1 MREIT
6 EKQRLFA
13 DEWISNGGNDYQA
26 AIKAGYSERTAN
38 NARRDIREKPCVST
52 YIAEKQKEIEK
63 QNGHDIMTLT
73 EIQERRSR
81 IGKGLEVDSFGFAA
95 DFSSQLKAMSDLE
108 KILLIKQEQEEK
120 QRAAEEALRNK
131 TYHMDLDN
139 IPDAFHAA
147 IRAIRNRAYLEY
159 IFKGGRGSTK
169 SSTVGMVVVELL
181 KNYHDIHALVCRKV
195 ANTIKDSVYNKIVW
209 AIRKQG
215 LENEFKFKTSP
226 FEITYKPTGQK
237 IYFRGA
243 DDPDKIKSIN
253 PEFGYIGILWY
264 EELDQ
269 FAGDSEVRKIEQ
281 SAIRGGELAWIF
293 KSFNPPK
300 TANNWAN
307 EYVIEVGENT
317 LVHSSTYLDV
327 PREWLGQPFID
338 QAEHLKEINP
348 EVYEHEYGGVANGN
362 GGMVFEYLKFETI
375 TDEQIKTFDRIY
387 QGVDWGWF
395 PDAYAFIRAYYD
407 RAHETIYFIDEN
419 YCHKTSNEETANWI
433 KEHGYDDY
441 TITCDSNENKS
452 VTDYRDRGLPARAAV
467 KGPGSVEYGFKWLQ
481 RRTLVIDRNRT
492 PNIYKEFKKYE
503 YDRDKDG
510 SIISG
515 YPEGQD
521 DHTIAATRYA
531 FESLFNKRGNS
542 A

>member
-1 MREIT
+1 M
-6 EKQRLFA
+6 EKLTPKQKAFA
-13 DEWISNGGNDYQA
+13 DNYIKNGGNAEKA
-26 AIKAGYSERTAN
+26 ALDAGYSKNYAKAQSYKMLDN
-38 NARRDIREKPCVST
+38 VGIST
-52 YIAEKQKEIEK
+52 YMAERQEEIEK

-159 IFKGGRGSTK
+159 VLKGGRGSTK
-169 SSTVGMVVVELL
+169 SSTFGMIIVEIL

-215 LENEFKFKTSP
+215 LEDEFKFKTSP

-307 EYVIEVGENT
+307 EYVTEVGENT

-327 PREWLGQPFID
+327 PRDWLGQPFID
-338 QAEHLKEINP
+338 KAEHLKEINP
-348 EVYEHEYGGVANGN
+348 EAYEHEYGGVANGN
-362 GGMVFEYLKFETI
+362 GGMVFEYLEFRTI
-375 TDEQIKTFDRIY
+375 TDEEISHMDKIF
-387 QGVDWGWF
+387 QGADWGYF
-395 PDAYAFIRAYYD
+395 PDPYAFIRAYYN
-407 RAHETIYFIDEN
+407 AAKETIYLIDEN
-419 YCHKTSNEETANWI
+419 YVNKQQNAVTAQWI
-433 KEHGYDDY
+433 KDKGYTDY
-441 TITCDSNENKS
+441 AVTCDSAEPKS
-452 VTDYRDRGLPARAAV
+452 VVDYRDMGISARGAI
-467 KGPGSVEYGFKWLQ
+467 KGPGSVEYGMKWLQ
-481 RRTLVIDRNRT
+481 SRHIVIDMKRT
-492 PNIYKEFKKYE
+492 PNAGKELKEYE
-503 YDRDKDG
+503 YERDKDG
-510 SIISG
+510 EVISG
-515 YPEGQD
+515 YPD
-521 DHTIAATRYA
+521 ANNHAIDALRYA
-531 FESLFNKRGNS
+531 FEQFYNRRGNH

>member
-1 MREIT
+1 MDKLT
-6 EKQRLFA
+6 PKQKAFA
-13 DEWISNGGNDYQA
+13 DNYIKNGGNAEKA
-26 AIKAGYSERTAN
+26 ALDAGYSKNYAKAQSYKMLDN
-38 NARRDIREKPCVST
+38 VGIST
-52 YIAEKQKEIEK
+52 YIAERQEEIEK

-108 KILLIKQEQEEK
+108 KILLIKKEQEEK
-120 QRAAEEALRNK
+120 QRAVEEALRNK

-147 IRAIRNRAYLEY
+147 IRSIRNREYLEY

-181 KNYHDIHALVCRKV
+181 KNHHDIHALVCRKV
-195 ANTIKDSVYNKIVW
+195 ANTIKDSVYNKIKW
-209 AIRKQG
+209 AIGKQ
-215 LENEFKFKTSP
+215 EFDEEFTSTKSP
-226 FEITYKPTGQK
+226 YEITLKATGQK

-307 EYVIEVGENT
+307 EYVTEVGENT

-338 QAEHLKEINP
+338 QAKHLKEINP
-348 EVYEHEYGGVANGN
+348 EAYEHEYGGVANGN
-362 GGMVFEYLKFETI
+362 GGMVFEYLKFDTI

-387 QGVDWGWF
+387 QGVDWGF
-395 PDAYAFIRAYYD
+395 YPDPYAFIRAYYN
-407 RAHETIYFIDEN
+407 AAKETIYLIDEN
-419 YCHKTSNEETANWI
+419 YVNKQQNAVTAQWI
-433 KEHGYDDY
+433 KDKGYTDY
-441 TITCDSNENKS
+441 AVTCDSAEPKS
-452 VTDYRDRGLPARAAV
+452 VVDYRDMGISARGAI
-467 KGPGSVEYGFKWLQ
+467 KGGSVEYGMKWLQ
-481 RRTLVIDRNRT
+481 SRHIVIDMKRT
-492 PNIYKEFKKYE
+492 PNAGKELKEYE
-503 YDRDKDG
+503 YERDKDG
-510 SIISG
+510 EVISG
-515 YPEGQD
+515 YPD
-521 DHTIAATRYA
+521 ANNHAIDALRYA
-531 FESLFNKRGNS
+531 FEQFYNRRGNH

>member
-1 MREIT
+1 MDKLT
-6 EKQRLFA
+6 PKQKAFA
-13 DEWISNGGNDYQA
+13 YNYIENGGNAEKA
-26 AIKAGYSERTAN
+26 AVDAGYSKGYARGNAHKLVANSCISAYLAER
-38 NARRDIREKPCVST
+38 
-52 YIAEKQKEIEK
+52 QKEIGSK
-63 QNGHDIMTLT
+63 KIATLQ
-73 EIQERRSR
+73 EIQEMRTSIAR
-81 IGKGLEVDSFGFAA
+81 GEKKDDFGFAPA
-95 DFSSQLKAMSDLE
+95 PEVQLKAMDSLE
-108 KILLIKQEQEEK
+108 KALRIKEEQEEK
-120 QRAAEEALRNK
+120 QKAAEEALRNK

-169 SSTVGMVVVELL
+169 SSTVGMVIVELL
-181 KNYHDIHALVCRKV
+181 KNHHDIHALVCRKV
-195 ANTIKDSVYNKIVW
+195 ANTIKDSVYNKIKW
-209 AIRKQG
+209 AIGKQ
-215 LENEFKFKTSP
+215 EFDEEFTSTKSP
-226 FEITYKPTGQK
+226 YEITLKATGQK

-307 EYVIEVGENT
+307 EYVLEVGEKT

-327 PREWLGQPFID
+327 PKEWLGQPFID

-348 EVYEHEYGGVANGN
+348 EAYEHEYGGVANGN
-362 GGMVFEYLKFETI
+362 GGMVFEYLRFETI

-407 RAHETIYFIDEN
+407 RAHEAIYFIDEN

-441 TITCDSNENKS
+441 GIICDSNENKS
-452 VTDYRDRGLPARAAV
+452 VVDYRDRGIPARAAE

-492 PNIYKEFKKYE
+492 PNVYEEFKNYE

-510 SIISG
+510 NIISG

-531 FESLFNKRGNS
+531 FEPLFNKRGNS

>member
-1 MREIT
+1 MDKLT
-6 EKQRLFA
+6 PKQKAFA
-13 DEWISNGGNDYQA
+13 DNYIENGGNITA
-26 AIKAGYSERTAN
+26 AAVDAGYSEKTAYAIGSEN
-38 NARRDIREKPCVST
+38 LKKPRVLG
-52 YIAEKQKEIEK
+52 YIAERQKGFDSNKIA
-63 QNGHDIMTLT
+63 TLQ
-73 EIQERRSR
+73 EIQEIRTSIARNEES
-81 IGKGLEVDSFGFAA
+81 EDFAR
-95 DFSSQLKAMSDLE
+95 LKATDSLE
-108 KILLIKQEQEEK
+108 KALRIKEEQEEK

-131 TYHMDLDN
+131 TYHLDLHD
-139 IPDAFHAA
+139 IPDTFHSA
-147 IRAIRNRAYLEY
+147 IRAIRNREYLEY

-169 SSTVGMVVVELL
+169 SSDFAMIIIELI
-181 KNYHDIHALVCRKV
+181 KNHHDIHALVCRKV
-195 ANTIKDSVYNKIVW
+195 ANTIKDSVYNKIKW
-209 AIRKQG
+209 AINKQG
-215 LENEFKFKTSP
+215 LDDEFEFKVSP
-226 FEITYKPTGQK
+226 FEITYKATKQK

-348 EVYEHEYGGVANGN
+348 EAYEHEYGGVANGN

-395 PDAYAFIRAYYD
+395 PDSYAFIRAYYD

-433 KEHGYDDY
+433 KEHGYNDY
-441 TITCDSNENKS
+441 PIICDSNENKS

-481 RRTLVIDRNRT
+481 RRTLVIDRSRT
-492 PNIYKEFKKYE
+492 PNVYEEFKNYE

-510 SIISG
+510 NIISG

-531 FESLFNKRGNS
+531 FEPLFNKRGNS

>member
-1 MREIT
+1 MDKLT
-6 EKQRLFA
+6 PKQKAFA
-13 DEWISNGGNDYQA
+13 DNYIKNGGNATA
-26 AIKAGYSERTAN
+26 AAVSAGYSKKVAKEIGYENLT
-38 NARRDIREKPCVST
+38 KPHISA
-52 YIAEKQKEIEK
+52 YIAERQAEIEK
-63 QNGHDIMTLT
+63 ENGHDIMTLT
-73 EIQERRSR
+73 EIQQRRSR

-131 TYHMDLDN
+131 TYHMDLDD

-147 IRAIRNRAYLEY
+147 IRAIRNRSYLEY

-169 SSTVGMVVVELL
+169 SSTVGMVIVELL
-181 KNYHDIHALVCRKV
+181 KNHHDIHALVCRKV
-195 ANTIKDSVYNKIVW
+195 ANTIKDSVYNKIKW
-209 AIRKQG
+209 AIGKQ
-215 LENEFKFKTSP
+215 EFDEEFTSTKSP
-226 FEITYKPTGQK
+226 YEITLKATGQK

-307 EYVIEVGENT
+307 EYVAEVGENT
-317 LVHSSTYLDV
+317 FVHSSTYLDV
-327 PREWLGQPFID
+327 PKEWLGQPFID

-348 EVYEHEYGGVANGN
+348 EAYEHEYGGVANGN
-362 GGMVFEYLKFETI
+362 GGMVFEYLRFETI

-387 QGVDWGWF
+387 QGVDWGF
-395 PDAYAFIRAYYD
+395 YPDHYAFVRAYYN
-407 RAHETIYFIDEN
+407 AAKETIYLIDEN
-419 YCHKTSNEETANWI
+419 YVNKQQNVVTGQWI
-433 KEHGYDDY
+433 KDKGYTDY
-441 TITCDSNENKS
+441 QVTCDSAEPKS
-452 VTDYRDRGLPARAAV
+452 VVDYRDMGIHARGAI
-467 KGPGSVEYGFKWLQ
+467 KGPGSVEYGMKWLQ
-481 RRTLVIDRNRT
+481 SRHIVIDMKRT
-492 PNIYKEFKKYE
+492 PNAGKELKEYE
-503 YDRDKDG
+503 YERDKDG
-510 SIISG
+510 EVISG
-515 YPEGQD
+515 YPD
-521 DHTIAATRYA
+521 ANNHAIDALRYA
-531 FESLFNKRGNS
+531 FEQFYNRRGNS

>member
-1 MREIT
+1 MDGLT
-6 EKQRLFA
+6 QKQKAFA
-13 DEWISNGGNDYQA
+13 DNYIENGGNAEKA
-26 AIKAGYSERTAN
+26 AVDAGYSERYARG
-38 NARRDIREKPCVST
+38 NAYKLVAYNGIRE
-52 YIAEKQKEIEK
+52 YIAERQKEI
-63 QNGHDIMTLT
+63 DSTRIATLQELQ
-73 EIQERRSR
+73 EIRTAIARGEDKDDFGFSPSHEA
-81 IGKGLEVDSFGFAA
+81 KLKAVDS
-95 DFSSQLKAMSDLE
+95 LE
-108 KILLIKQEQEEK
+108 KALRIKQEQEEK
-120 QRAAEEALRNK
+120 QRAAEEALKNK
-131 TYHMDLDN
+131 TYHLDLHD
-139 IPDAFHAA
+139 IPDAFHSA
-147 IRAIRNRAYLEY
+147 IRSIRNREYMEY

-169 SSTVGMVVVELL
+169 STDFAMIIVELL

-195 ANTIKDSVYNKIVW
+195 ANTVKDSVYNKIKW
-209 AIRKQG
+209 AINKQG
-215 LENEFKFKTSP
+215 LSDEFEFKVSP
-226 FEITYKPTGQK
+226 FEITYKATKQK

-307 EYVIEVGENT
+307 EYVLGVGKKT

-327 PREWLGQPFID
+327 PKEWLGQPFID
-338 QAEHLKEINP
+338 KAEHLKEINP
-348 EVYEHEYGGVANGN
+348 EAYEHEYGGVANGN

-375 TDEQIKTFDRIY
+375 TDGQIKTFDRIY
-387 QGVDWGWF
+387 QGVDWGWY
-395 PDAYAFIRAYYD
+395 PDSYAFIRAYYD
-407 RAHETIYFIDEN
+407 SVNETIYFIDEN
-419 YCHKTSNEETANWI
+419 YVNKTSNEQTARWI

-452 VTDYRDRGLPARAAV
+452 VIDYRDRGLPARAAV

-492 PNIYKEFKKYE
+492 PNVYEEFKHYE

-510 SIISG
+510 NIISG

-531 FESLFNKRGNS
+531 FESLFNKRGSS

>member
-1 MREIT
+1 MESKLT
-6 EKQRLFA
+6 PKQKAFA
-13 DEWISNGGNDYQA
+13 DNYIENGGNATA
-26 AIKAGYSERTAN
+26 AAVSAGYSKKTARVIGQEN
-38 NARRDIREKPCVST
+38 LLKPAILG
-52 YIAEKQKEIEK
+52 YIAGRQKILDSEKIA
-63 QNGHDIMTLT
+63 TLQ
-73 EIQERRSR
+73 EIQEIRTSIARNEES
-81 IGKGLEVDSFGFAA
+81 EDFAR
-95 DFSSQLKAMSDLE
+95 LKATDSLE
-108 KILLIKQEQEEK
+108 KALRIKEEQEEK

-147 IRAIRNRAYLEY
+147 IRAIRNRAFLEY
-159 IFKGGRGSTK
+159 VFKGGRGSTK
-169 SSTVGMVVVELL
+169 STDFGMIIIELM
-181 KNYHDIHALVCRKV
+181 KNYHNIHAVIVRKV
-195 ANTIKDSVYNKIVW
+195 ANTIGTSVFNKVKW
-209 AIRKQG
+209 AIKKQ
-215 LENEFKFKTSP
+215 EFEEDFRSITSP
-226 FEITYKPTGQK
+226 YEITLKATGQK

-243 DDPDKIKSIN
+243 DDPDKIKSIA
-253 PEFGYIGILWY
+253 PEFGYIGILWF

-269 FAGDSEVRKIEQ
+269 FSGYAEVRNIIQ
-281 SAIRGGELAWIF
+281 SVVRGGEYAWIF
-293 KSFNPPK
+293 MSFNPPK

-307 EYVIEVGENT
+307 EEMEIPKPNR
-317 LVHSSTYLDV
+317 LIHHSTYKDV

-338 QAEHLKEINP
+338 EAEHLKEVNP
-348 EVYEHEYGGVANGN
+348 EAYEHEYEGIPNGN
-362 GGMVFEYLKFETI
+362 GGNVFEYLRFETI
-375 TDEQIKTFDRIY
+375 TDEQIKTFDRIF

-419 YCHKTSNEETANWI
+419 YVHKTSNEETANWI

-452 VTDYRDRGLPARAAV
+452 VTDYRDRGLQARAAE

-481 RRTLVIDRNRT
+481 RRTLVIDRRRT
-492 PNIYKEFKKYE
+492 PHVADEFKRYE

-510 SIISG
+510 NIISG

>member
-1 MREIT
+1 MDKLT
-6 EKQRLFA
+6 PKQKAFA
-13 DEWISNGGNDYQA
+13 DNYIKNGGNAEKA
-26 AIKAGYSERTAN
+26 ALDAGYSKNYAKAQSYKMLDN
-38 NARRDIREKPCVST
+38 VGIST
-52 YIAEKQKEIEK
+52 YIAERQEEIEK

-169 SSTVGMVVVELL
+169 SSTVGMVIVELL
-181 KNYHDIHALVCRKV
+181 KNNHDIHALVCRKV
-195 ANTIKDSVYNKIVW
+195 ANTIKDSVYNKIKW
-209 AIRKQG
+209 AIGKQ
-215 LENEFKFKTSP
+215 EFDEEFTSTKSP
-226 FEITYKPTGQK
+226 YEITLKATGQK

-307 EYVIEVGENT
+307 EYVTEVGENT

-338 QAEHLKEINP
+338 QAKHLKEINP
-348 EVYEHEYGGVANGN
+348 EAYEHEYGGVANGN
-362 GGMVFEYLKFETI
+362 GGMVFEYLKFDTI

-387 QGVDWGWF
+387 QGVDWGF
-395 PDAYAFIRAYYD
+395 YPDPYAFIRAYYN
-407 RAHETIYFIDEN
+407 AAKETIYLIDEN
-419 YCHKTSNEETANWI
+419 YVNKQQNAVTAQWI
-433 KEHGYDDY
+433 KDKGYTDY
-441 TITCDSNENKS
+441 QVTCDSAEPKS
-452 VTDYRDRGLPARAAV
+452 VVDYRDMGISARGAI
-467 KGPGSVEYGFKWLQ
+467 KGPGSVEYGMKWLQ
-481 RRTLVIDRNRT
+481 SRHIVIDMKRT
-492 PNIYKEFKKYE
+492 PNAGKELKEYE
-503 YDRDKDG
+503 YERDKDG
-510 SIISG
+510 EVISG
-515 YPEGQD
+515 YPD
-521 DHTIAATRYA
+521 ANNHAIDALRYA
-531 FESLFNKRGNS
+531 FEQFYNRRGNH

>member
-1 MREIT
+1 MDKLT
-6 EKQRLFA
+6 PKQKAFA
-13 DEWISNGGNDYQA
+13 DNYIENGGNAEKA
-26 AIKAGYSERTAN
+26 AVDAGYSEKYARGNAYKIVAN
-38 NARRDIREKPCVST
+38 SGISA
-52 YIAEKQKEIEK
+52 YIAERQEEMEK
-63 QNGHDIMTLT
+63 ASGHDIMTLT

-108 KILLIKQEQEEK
+108 KILLIKQEKEEK
-120 QRAAEEALRNK
+120 QKAAEEALRNK

-159 IFKGGRGSTK
+159 VLKGGRGSTK
-169 SSTVGMVVVELL
+169 SSTFGMIIVELI
-181 KNYHDIHALVCRKV
+181 KNHHDIHALVCRKV
-195 ANTIKDSVYNKIVW
+195 ANTIKDSVYNKIAW

-215 LENEFKFKTSP
+215 LEDEFAFKTSP
-226 FEITYKPTGQK
+226 FEITYKPTKQK

-307 EYVIEVGENT
+307 EYVTEVGENA
-317 LVHSSTYLDV
+317 LVHSSTYKDV
-327 PREWLGQPFID
+327 PKEWLGQPFID

-348 EVYEHEYGGVANGN
+348 EAYEHEYGGVANGN

-375 TDEQIKTFDRIY
+375 TDEQINTFDRIY
-387 QGVDWGWF
+387 QGVDWGF
-395 PDAYAFIRAYYD
+395 YPDPYAFVRAYYN
-407 RAHETIYFIDEN
+407 AAQETIYLIDEN
-419 YCHKTSNEETANWI
+419 YVNKQQNAVTAQWI
-433 KEHGYDDY
+433 KDKGYTDY
-441 TITCDSNENKS
+441 QVTCDSAEPKS
-452 VTDYRDRGLPARAAV
+452 VVDYRDMGISARGAI
-467 KGPGSVEYGFKWLQ
+467 KGAGSVEYGMKWLQ
-481 RRTLVIDRNRT
+481 SRHIVIDMKRT
-492 PNIYKEFKKYE
+492 PNTGKELKEYE
-503 YDRDKDG
+503 YERDKDG
-510 SIISG
+510 EVISG
-515 YPEGQD
+515 YPD
-521 DHTIAATRYA
+521 ANNHAIDALRYA
-531 FESLFNKRGNS
+531 FEQFYSKRGNH

>member
-1 MREIT
+1 MDKLT
-6 EKQRLFA
+6 PKQKAFA
-13 DEWISNGGNDYQA
+13 DNYIENGGNATSA
-26 AIKAGYSERTAN
+26 AVSAGYSKKTAYSIGSENLKKPEILEYLAERQ
-38 NARRDIREKPCVST
+38 R
-52 YIAEKQKEIEK
+52 EIESAK
-63 QNGHDIMTLT
+63 ICTLK
-73 EIQERRSR
+73 EIQEFRSEIIR
-81 IGKGLEVDSFGFAA
+81 SKIDKSQDRLNAA
-95 DFSSQLKAMSDLE
+95 NDLE
-108 KILLIKQEQEEK
+108 KALRIKEEQEEK
-120 QRAAEEALRNK
+120 QKAAEEALRNK

-147 IRAIRNRAYLEY
+147 IRAIRKREYLEY

-169 SSTVGMVVVELL
+169 SSTVGMVIVELL
-181 KNYHDIHALVCRKV
+181 KNHHEIHALVCRKV
-195 ANTIKDSVYNKIVW
+195 ANTIKDSVYNKIKW
-209 AIRKQG
+209 AIGKQ
-215 LENEFKFKTSP
+215 EFDEEFTSTKSP
-226 FEITYKPTGQK
+226 YEITLKATGQK

-300 TANNWAN
+300 TSNNWAN
-307 EYVIEVGENT
+307 EYVTEVGENT

-327 PREWLGQPFID
+327 PRDWLGQPFID

-348 EVYEHEYGGVANGN
+348 EAYEHEYGGVANGN
-362 GGMVFEYLKFETI
+362 GGMVFEYLRFETI

-407 RAHETIYFIDEN
+407 RAHEAIYFIDEN

-433 KEHGYDDY
+433 KEHGYNDY
-441 TITCDSNENKS
+441 TIICDSNENKS
-452 VTDYRDRGLPARAAV
+452 VVDYRDRGLHARAAE

-481 RRTLVIDRNRT
+481 RRTLVIDKSRT
-492 PNIYKEFKKYE
+492 PNVYEEFKNYE

-510 SIISG
+510 NIISG

-531 FESLFNKRGNS
+531 FEPLFNKRGNS

>member
-1 MREIT
+1 M
-6 EKQRLFA
+6 EKLTPKQKAFA
-13 DEWISNGGNDYQA
+13 DNYIKNGGNAEKA
-26 AIKAGYSERTAN
+26 ALDAGYSKNYAKAQSYKMLDN
-38 NARRDIREKPCVST
+38 VGIST

-63 QNGHDIMTLT
+63 QNGYDIMTLT

-147 IRAIRNRAYLEY
+147 IRAIRNRVYLEY

-169 SSTVGMVVVELL
+169 SSTVGMVIVELL
-181 KNYHDIHALVCRKV
+181 KNHHDIHALVCRKV
-195 ANTIKDSVYNKIVW
+195 ANTIKDSVYNKIKW
-209 AIRKQG
+209 AIGKQ
-215 LENEFKFKTSP
+215 EFDEEFTSTKSP
-226 FEITYKPTGQK
+226 YEITLKATGQK

-307 EYVIEVGENT
+307 EYVQEVGENT
-317 LVHSSTYLDV
+317 LVHSSTYKDV
-327 PREWLGQPFID
+327 PKEWLGQPFID
-338 QAEHLKEINP
+338 KAEHLKEINP
-348 EVYEHEYGGVANGN
+348 EAYEHEYGGVANGN
-362 GGMVFEYLKFETI
+362 GGMVFEYLEFRTI
-375 TDEQIKTFDRIY
+375 TDEEISHMDKIF
-387 QGVDWGWF
+387 QGADWGYF
-395 PDAYAFIRAYYD
+395 PDPYAFIRAYYN
-407 RAHETIYFIDEN
+407 ASKETIYLIDEN
-419 YCHKTSNEETANWI
+419 YVNKQQNAVTAQWI
-433 KEHGYDDY
+433 KDKGYTDY
-441 TITCDSNENKS
+441 AVTCDSAEPKS
-452 VTDYRDRGLPARAAV
+452 VVDYRDMGISARGAI
-467 KGPGSVEYGFKWLQ
+467 KGPGSVEYGMKWLQ
-481 RRTLVIDRNRT
+481 SRHIVIDMKRT
-492 PNIYKEFKKYE
+492 PNAGKELKEYE
-503 YDRDKDG
+503 YERDKDG
-510 SIISG
+510 EVISG
-515 YPEGQD
+515 YPD
-521 DHTIAATRYA
+521 ANNHAIDALRYA
-531 FESLFNKRGNS
+531 FEQFYNRRGNH

>member
-159 IFKGGRGSTK
+159 VLKGGRGSTK
-169 SSTVGMVVVELL
+169 SSTFGMIIVELL

-215 LENEFKFKTSP
+215 LEDEFKFKTSP

-307 EYVIEVGENT
+307 EYVTEVGENA
-317 LVHSSTYLDV
+317 LVHSSTYKDV
-327 PREWLGQPFID
+327 PKEWLGQPFID

-348 EVYEHEYGGVANGN
+348 EAYEHEYGGVANGN
-362 GGMVFEYLKFETI
+362 GGMVFEYLKFDTI

-387 QGVDWGWF
+387 QGVDWGF
-395 PDAYAFIRAYYD
+395 YPDPYAFIRAYYN
-407 RAHETIYFIDEN
+407 AAKETIYLIDEN
-419 YCHKTSNEETANWI
+419 YVNKQQNAVTAQWI
-433 KEHGYDDY
+433 KDKGYTDY
-441 TITCDSNENKS
+441 QVTCDSAEPKS
-452 VTDYRDRGLPARAAV
+452 VVDYRDMGISARGAI
-467 KGPGSVEYGFKWLQ
+467 KGPGSVEYGMKWLQ
-481 RRTLVIDRNRT
+481 SRHIVIDMKRT
-492 PNIYKEFKKYE
+492 PNAGKELKEYE
-503 YDRDKDG
+503 YERDKDG
-510 SIISG
+510 EVISG
-515 YPEGQD
+515 YPD
-521 DHTIAATRYA
+521 ANNHAIDALRYA
-531 FESLFNKRGNS
+531 FEQFYNRRGNH

>member
-1 MREIT
+1 MDKLT
-6 EKQRLFA
+6 PKQKAFA
-13 DEWISNGGNDYQA
+13 DNYIKNGGNAEKA
-26 AIKAGYSERTAN
+26 ALDAGYSKNYAKAQSYKMLDN
-38 NARRDIREKPCVST
+38 VGIST
-52 YIAEKQKEIEK
+52 YIAERQEEIEK

-169 SSTVGMVVVELL
+169 SSTVGMVIVELL
-181 KNYHDIHALVCRKV
+181 KNNHDIHALVCRKV
-195 ANTIKDSVYNKIVW
+195 ANTIKDSVYNKIKW
-209 AIRKQG
+209 AIGKQ
-215 LENEFKFKTSP
+215 EFDEEFTSTKSP
-226 FEITYKPTGQK
+226 YEITLKATGQK

-307 EYVIEVGENT
+307 EYVTEVGENT

-338 QAEHLKEINP
+338 KAKHLKEINP
-348 EVYEHEYGGVANGN
+348 EAYEHEYGGVANGN
-362 GGMVFEYLKFETI
+362 GGMVFEYLKFDTI

-387 QGVDWGWF
+387 QGVDWGF
-395 PDAYAFIRAYYD
+395 YPDPYAFIRAYYN
-407 RAHETIYFIDEN
+407 AAKETIYLIDEN
-419 YCHKTSNEETANWI
+419 YVNKQQNAVTAQWI
-433 KEHGYDDY
+433 KDKGYTDY
-441 TITCDSNENKS
+441 QVTCDSAEPKS
-452 VTDYRDRGLPARAAV
+452 VVDYRDMGISARGAI
-467 KGPGSVEYGFKWLQ
+467 KGPGSVEYGMKWLQ
-481 RRTLVIDRNRT
+481 SRHIVIDMKRT
-492 PNIYKEFKKYE
+492 PNAGKELKEYE
-503 YDRDKDG
+503 YERDKDG
-510 SIISG
+510 EVISG
-515 YPEGQD
+515 YPD
-521 DHTIAATRYA
+521 ANNHAIDALRYA
-531 FESLFNKRGNS
+531 FEQFYNRRGNH

>member
-1 MREIT
+1 MDKLT
-6 EKQRLFA
+6 PKQKAFA
-13 DEWISNGGNDYQA
+13 DNYIENGGNATA
-26 AIKAGYSERTAN
+26 AAVSAGYSDKTARFIGAEN
-38 NARRDIREKPCVST
+38 LTKPHILG
-52 YIAEKQKEIEK
+52 YIADRQKVFDSKKIA
-63 QNGHDIMTLT
+63 TLQ
-73 EIQERRSR
+73 EIQEIRTSIARN
-81 IGKGLEVDSFGFAA
+81 GKSEDFAR
-95 DFSSQLKAMSDLE
+95 LKATDSLE
-108 KILLIKQEQEEK
+108 KALRIKEEQEEK

-159 IFKGGRGSTK
+159 VLKGGRGSTK
-169 SSTVGMVVVELL
+169 SSTFGMIIVELL

-195 ANTIKDSVYNKIVW
+195 ANTIKDSVYNKIKW
-209 AIRKQG
+209 AINKQG
-215 LENEFKFKTSP
+215 LDDEFEFKVSP
-226 FEITYKPTGQK
+226 FEITYKATKQK

-307 EYVIEVGENT
+307 EYVTEVGENT

-348 EVYEHEYGGVANGN
+348 EAYEHEYGGVANGN
-362 GGMVFEYLKFETI
+362 GGMVFEYLEFREI
-375 TDEQIKTFDRIY
+375 TDEEIQKMDRIL
-387 QGVDWGWF
+387 QGCDFGWF
-395 PDAYAFIRAYYD
+395 PDQYAFLRTYYD
-407 RAHETIYFIDEN
+407 SAREKIYLIDELYVN
-419 YCHKTSNEETANWI
+419 KWSNTQTGQWI
-433 KEHGYDDY
+433 LDKGYNDF
-441 TITCDSNENKS
+441 TITCDSAEPKS
-452 VTDYRDRGLPARAAV
+452 VNDYRDMGLPARGAV
-467 KGPGSVEYGFKWLQ
+467 KGAGSIEYGFKFLQ
-481 RRTLVIDRNRT
+481 GRTIVIDRKRT
-492 PNIYKEFKKYE
+492 PNAYKELKEYE
-503 YDRDKDG
+503 YERDKDG
-510 SIISG
+510 NVISG
-515 YPEGQD
+515 YPDGN
-521 DHTIAATRYA
+521 DHAISALRYA
-531 FESLFNKRGNS
+531 YEPLFNRRGKENH

>member
-1 MREIT
+1 MDGLT
-6 EKQRLFA
+6 PKQKAFA
-13 DEWISNGGNDYQA
+13 DEYLKCGNATEA
-26 AIKAGYSERTAN
+26 ARRAGYNEKS
-38 NARRDIREKPCVST
+38 ARQIATENLSKPSISA
-52 YIAEKQKEIEK
+52 YIAERQAEIEK

-81 IGKGLEVDSFGFAA
+81 IGKGLELDSFGFAA

-131 TYHMDLDN
+131 TYHLDLHD
-139 IPDAFHAA
+139 IPDTFHSA
-147 IRAIRNRAYLEY
+147 IRAIRNREYLEY

-169 SSTVGMVVVELL
+169 SSDFAMIIIELI
-181 KNYHDIHALVCRKV
+181 KNHHDIHALVCRKV
-195 ANTIKDSVYNKIVW
+195 ANTLKDSVYNKIKW
-209 AIRKQG
+209 AINKQG
-215 LENEFKFKTSP
+215 LDDEFEFKVSP
-226 FEITYKPTGQK
+226 FEITYKATKQK

-307 EYVIEVGENT
+307 EYVTEVGEKT

-348 EVYEHEYGGVANGN
+348 EAYEHEYGGVANGN
-362 GGMVFEYLKFETI
+362 GGMVFEYLRFETI
-375 TDEQIKTFDRIY
+375 TDEQIKTFDRIF

-395 PDAYAFIRAYYD
+395 PDYYAFIRAYYD

-419 YCHKTSNEETANWI
+419 YVRKTSNEMTAKWI
-433 KEHGYDDY
+433 KDHGYDDY

-452 VTDYRDRGLPARAAV
+452 VTDYRDRGLPARAAI
-467 KGPGSVEYGFKWLQ
+467 KGAGSVEYGFKWLQ
-481 RRTLVIDRNRT
+481 RRTLVIDKNRT
-492 PNIYKEFKKYE
+492 PNVYEEFKNYE

-510 SIISG
+510 NIISG

-531 FESLFNKRGNS
+531 FESLFNNRGNS

>member
-1 MREIT
+1 M
-6 EKQRLFA
+6 EKLTPKQKAFA
-13 DEWISNGGNDYQA
+13 DNYIKNGGNAEKA
-26 AIKAGYSERTAN
+26 ALDAGYSKNYAKAQSYKMLDN
-38 NARRDIREKPCVST
+38 VGIST

-63 QNGHDIMTLT
+63 QNGYDIMTLT

-169 SSTVGMVVVELL
+169 SSTVGMVIVELL
-181 KNYHDIHALVCRKV
+181 KNHHDIHALVCRKV
-195 ANTIKDSVYNKIVW
+195 ANTIKDSVYNKIKW
-209 AIRKQG
+209 AIGKQ
-215 LENEFKFKTSP
+215 EFDEEFTSTKSP
-226 FEITYKPTGQK
+226 YEITLKATGQK

-307 EYVIEVGENT
+307 EYVQEVGENT

-348 EVYEHEYGGVANGN
+348 EAYEHEYGGVANGN
-362 GGMVFEYLKFETI
+362 GGMVFEYLEFREI
-375 TDEQIKTFDRIY
+375 TDEEISHMDKIF
-387 QGVDWGWF
+387 QGTDWGYF
-395 PDAYAFIRAYYD
+395 PDPYAFIRAYYN
-407 RAHETIYFIDEN
+407 AAQETIYLIDEN
-419 YCHKTSNEETANWI
+419 YVNKQQNAVTAQWI
-433 KEHGYDDY
+433 KDKGYTDY
-441 TITCDSNENKS
+441 AVTCDSAEPKS
-452 VTDYRDRGLPARAAV
+452 VVDYRDMGISARGAI
-467 KGPGSVEYGFKWLQ
+467 KGPGSVEYGMKWLQ
-481 RRTLVIDRNRT
+481 SRHIVIDMKRT
-492 PNIYKEFKKYE
+492 PNAGKELKEYE
-503 YDRDKDG
+503 YERDKDG
-510 SIISG
+510 EVISG
-515 YPEGQD
+515 YPD
-521 DHTIAATRYA
+521 ANNHAIDALRYA
-531 FESLFNKRGNS
+531 FEQFYNRRGNH

>member
-1 MREIT
+1 MDKIT
-6 EKQRLFA
+6 PKQKAFA
-13 DEWISNGGNDYQA
+13 DNYIENGGNAEKA
-26 AIKAGYSERTAN
+26 AVDAGYSEKYARGNAYKIVAN
-38 NARRDIREKPCVST
+38 SGISA
-52 YIAEKQKEIEK
+52 YIAERQEEMEK
-63 QNGHDIMTLT
+63 ASGHDIMTLT

-81 IGKGLEVDSFGFAA
+81 IGKGLETDSFGFAA

-108 KILLIKQEQEEK
+108 KILLIKQEKEEK
-120 QRAAEEALRNK
+120 QKAAEEALRNK
-131 TYHMDLDN
+131 TYHMDLNN

-159 IFKGGRGSTK
+159 VLKGGRGSTK
-169 SSTVGMVVVELL
+169 SSTFGMIIVELI
-181 KNYHDIHALVCRKV
+181 KNHHDIHALVCRKV
-195 ANTIKDSVYNKIVW
+195 ANTIKDSVYNKIAW

-215 LENEFKFKTSP
+215 LEDEFAFKTSP
-226 FEITYKPTGQK
+226 FEITYKPTKQK

-307 EYVIEVGENT
+307 EYVLEVGENT
-317 LVHSSTYLDV
+317 LVHSSTYKDV
-327 PREWLGQPFID
+327 PKEWLGQPFID

-348 EVYEHEYGGVANGN
+348 EAYEHEYGGVANGN
-362 GGMVFEYLKFETI
+362 GGMVFEYLRFETI
-375 TDEQIKTFDRIY
+375 TDEQINTFDRIY
-387 QGVDWGWF
+387 QGVDWGWY

-407 RAHETIYFIDEN
+407 RKHETIYFIDEN

-433 KEHGYDDY
+433 KEHGYNDY
-441 TITCDSNENKS
+441 TIICDSNENKS
-452 VTDYRDRGLPARAAV
+452 VIDYRDRGLNARAAV

-492 PNIYKEFKKYE
+492 PNVYEEFKNYE

-510 SIISG
+510 NIISG

-531 FESLFNKRGNS
+531 FEPLFNKRGNS

>member
-1 MREIT
+1 MDKLT
-6 EKQRLFA
+6 PKQKAFA
-13 DEWISNGGNDYQA
+13 DNYIENGGNAEKA
-26 AIKAGYSERTAN
+26 AVDAGYSEKYARGNAYKIVAN
-38 NARRDIREKPCVST
+38 SGISA
-52 YIAEKQKEIEK
+52 YIAERQEEMEK
-63 QNGHDIMTLT
+63 ASGHDIMTLT

-120 QRAAEEALRNK
+120 QKAAEEALRNK

-181 KNYHDIHALVCRKV
+181 KNHHDIHALVCRKV
-195 ANTIKDSVYNKIVW
+195 ANTIKDSVYNKIKW
-209 AIRKQG
+209 AIGKQ
-215 LENEFKFKTSP
+215 EFDEEFTSTKSP
-226 FEITYKPTGQK
+226 YEITLKATGQK

-307 EYVIEVGENT
+307 EYVQEVGENT

-327 PREWLGQPFID
+327 PRDWLGQPFID

-348 EVYEHEYGGVANGN
+348 EAYEHEYGGVANGN
-362 GGMVFEYLKFETI
+362 GGMVFEYLEFRTI
-375 TDEQIKTFDRIY
+375 TDEEVSHMDKIF
-387 QGVDWGWF
+387 QGVDFGWF
-395 PDAYAFIRAYYD
+395 PDPYAFIRAYYN
-407 RAHETIYFIDEN
+407 AAKETIYLIDEN
-419 YCHKTSNEETANWI
+419 YVNKQQNATTGQWI
-433 KEHGYDDY
+433 KDKGYTDY
-441 TITCDSNENKS
+441 AVTCDSAEPKS
-452 VTDYRDRGLPARAAV
+452 VVDYRDMGISARGAI
-467 KGPGSVEYGFKWLQ
+467 KGPGSVEYGMKWLQ
-481 RRTLVIDRNRT
+481 SRHIVIDMKRT
-492 PNIYKEFKKYE
+492 PHIGKELKEYE
-503 YDRDKDG
+503 YERDKDG
-510 SIISG
+510 EIISG
-515 YPEGQD
+515 YPDANNHGID
-521 DHTIAATRYA
+521 ALRYA
-531 FESLFNKRGNS
+531 FEQFYNRRGNS

>member
-1 MREIT
+1 MDKLT
-6 EKQRLFA
+6 PKQKAFA
-13 DEWISNGGNDYQA
+13 DNYIKNGGNAEKA
-26 AIKAGYSERTAN
+26 ALDAGYSKNYAKAQSYKMLDN
-38 NARRDIREKPCVST
+38 VGIST
-52 YIAEKQKEIEK
+52 YIAERQEEIEK

-181 KNYHDIHALVCRKV
+181 KNHHDIHALVCRKV
-195 ANTIKDSVYNKIVW
+195 ANTIKDSVYNKIKW
-209 AIRKQG
+209 AIGKQ
-215 LENEFKFKTSP
+215 EFDEEFTSTKSP
-226 FEITYKPTGQK
+226 YEITLKATGQK

-307 EYVIEVGENT
+307 EYVTEVGDNT
-317 LVHSSTYLDV
+317 LVHSSTYKDV
-327 PREWLGQPFID
+327 PKEWLGQPFID
-338 QAEHLKEINP
+338 KAEHLKEINP
-348 EVYEHEYGGVANGN
+348 EAYEHEYGGVANGN
-362 GGMVFEYLKFETI
+362 GGMVFEYLEFRTI
-375 TDEQIKTFDRIY
+375 TDEEISHMDKIF
-387 QGVDWGWF
+387 QGADWGYF
-395 PDAYAFIRAYYD
+395 PDPYAFIRAYYN
-407 RAHETIYFIDEN
+407 AAKETIYLIDEN
-419 YCHKTSNEETANWI
+419 YVNKQQNAVTAQWI
-433 KEHGYDDY
+433 KDKGYTDY
-441 TITCDSNENKS
+441 AVTCDSAEPKS
-452 VTDYRDRGLPARAAV
+452 VVDYRDMGISARGAI
-467 KGPGSVEYGFKWLQ
+467 KGPGSVEYGMKWLQ
-481 RRTLVIDRNRT
+481 SRHIVIDMKRT
-492 PNIYKEFKKYE
+492 PNAGKELKEYE
-503 YDRDKDG
+503 YERDKDG
-510 SIISG
+510 EVISG
-515 YPEGQD
+515 YPD
-521 DHTIAATRYA
+521 ANNHAIDALRYA
-531 FESLFNKRGNS
+531 FEQFYNRRGNH

>member
-1 MREIT
+1 M
-6 EKQRLFA
+6 EKLTPKQKAFA
-13 DEWISNGGNDYQA
+13 DNYIKNGGNAEKA
-26 AIKAGYSERTAN
+26 ALDAGYSKNYAKAQSYKMLDN
-38 NARRDIREKPCVST
+38 VGIST
-52 YIAEKQKEIEK
+52 YIAERQEEIEK

-159 IFKGGRGSTK
+159 VLKGGRGSTK
-169 SSTVGMVVVELL
+169 SSTFGMIIVELL

-215 LENEFKFKTSP
+215 LEDEFKFKTSP

-307 EYVIEVGENT
+307 EYVTEVGENT

-327 PREWLGQPFID
+327 PRDWLGQPFID

-348 EVYEHEYGGVANGN
+348 EAYEHEYGGVANGN
-362 GGMVFEYLKFETI
+362 GGMVFEYLEFRTI
-375 TDEQIKTFDRIY
+375 TDEEISHMDKIF
-387 QGVDWGWF
+387 QGADWGYF
-395 PDAYAFIRAYYD
+395 PDPYAFIRAYYN
-407 RAHETIYFIDEN
+407 AAKETIYLIDEN
-419 YCHKTSNEETANWI
+419 YVNKQQNAVTAQWI
-433 KEHGYDDY
+433 KDKGYTDY
-441 TITCDSNENKS
+441 AVTCDSAEPKS
-452 VTDYRDRGLPARAAV
+452 VVDYRDMGISARGAI
-467 KGPGSVEYGFKWLQ
+467 KGPGSVEYGMKWLQ
-481 RRTLVIDRNRT
+481 SRHIVIDMKRT
-492 PNIYKEFKKYE
+492 PNAGKELKEYE
-503 YDRDKDG
+503 YERDKDG
-510 SIISG
+510 EVISG
-515 YPEGQD
+515 YPD
-521 DHTIAATRYA
+521 ANNHAIDALRYA
-531 FESLFNKRGNS
+531 FEQFYNKRGNH

>member
-1 MREIT
+1 M
-6 EKQRLFA
+6 EKLTPKQKAFA
-13 DEWISNGGNDYQA
+13 DNYIKNGGNAEKA
-26 AIKAGYSERTAN
+26 ALDAGYSKNYAKAQSYKMLDN
-38 NARRDIREKPCVST
+38 VGIST
-52 YIAEKQKEIEK
+52 YIAERQEEIEK

-81 IGKGLEVDSFGFAA
+81 IGKGLEVDSFGFSA

-120 QRAAEEALRNK
+120 QKAAEEALRNK

-159 IFKGGRGSTK
+159 VLKGGRGSTK
-169 SSTVGMVVVELL
+169 SSTFGMIIVELL

-215 LENEFKFKTSP
+215 LEDEFKFKTSP

-307 EYVIEVGENT
+307 EYVKEVGDNT

-327 PREWLGQPFID
+327 PRDWLGQPFID
-338 QAEHLKEINP
+338 KAEHLKEINP
-348 EVYEHEYGGVANGN
+348 EAYEHEYGGVANGN

-375 TDEQIKTFDRIY
+375 TDEQIRTFDRIY
-387 QGVDWGWF
+387 QGVDWGWY

-407 RAHETIYFIDEN
+407 RANETIYFIDEN

-433 KEHGYDDY
+433 KEHGYNDY
-441 TITCDSNENKS
+441 PIICDSNENKS

-481 RRTLVIDRNRT
+481 RRTLVIDKNRT
-492 PNIYKEFKKYE
+492 PNVYEEFKNYE

-510 SIISG
+510 NIISG

-531 FESLFNKRGNS
+531 FEPLFNKRGNS